1 MDGRP
6 EADFPTHLEVTKDGW
21 MVLEK
26 GLQGRGLK
34 AACYYIQ
41 PAIAADKKGGLSFYL
56 TYICASIYI

>member
-1 MDGRP
+1 
-6 EADFPTHLEVTKDGW
+6 

-26 GLQGRGLK
+26 ELQGRGLK

-41 PAIAADKKGGLSFYL
+41 PAIAAAEKGGLSFYL